1 MDYLLDSDFY
11 EVQVVS
17 LITNIDRDVL
27 IDLYQPLVGANAV
40 MLYLTL
46 YKKSKEDD
54 STDFYTM
61 SDLFATMNLSAGQI
75 VDARKALE
83 AVGLIQTYFKNEQEL
98 RYFIF
103 EIFAPKSPKDFFD
116 DVLFNGLLISYVG
129 EKNAEKLAFKYQL
142 HRRLNKSF
150 ANISASFRDV
160 FNPNYSDKS
169 FRTNLGIET
178 LGHESGRVRTDFHLD
193 TFFRAIDENTQINH
207 KILLPS
213 DLLEIERLSSLFD
226 IDEVIMARIVQDV
239 YDPFNNLHLNCDKLL
254 DACKSAATYPLPKK
268 KANLSSG
275 ITSGTT
281 LLAEKIKMMDN
292 RSPIRFL
299 QYLQNNTQPADS
311 DIQIVDYISKKY
323 GFSNGVM
330 NAIIDY
336 SLVKCNNIL
345 KRNYI
350 DKIASSVARDSS
362 IKTTLD
368 AMNFLKRDSKKQR
381 ENVLASNKTD
391 EMPSYDE
398 PKIEKKDNES
408 SIEDDKLTPD
418 EERQLAKILNRRRE

>member
-142 HRRLNKSF
+142 HRRL
-150 ANISASFRDV
+150 
-160 FNPNYSDKS
+160 
-169 FRTNLGIET
+169 
-178 LGHESGRVRTDFHLD
+178 
-193 TFFRAIDENTQINH
+193 
-207 KILLPS
+207 
-213 DLLEIERLSSLFD
+213 
-226 IDEVIMARIVQDV
+226 
-239 YDPFNNLHLNCDKLL
+239 
-254 DACKSAATYPLPKK
+254 
-268 KANLSSG
+268 
-275 ITSGTT
+275 
-281 LLAEKIKMMDN
+281 
-292 RSPIRFL
+292 
-299 QYLQNNTQPADS
+299 
-311 DIQIVDYISKKY
+311 IQITAISHFAQIWVLRRL
-323 GFSNGVM
+323 GMNLDVLEQIFILTLFSAPLM
-330 NAIIDY
+330 KTPRLIIKFCC
-336 SLVKCNNIL
+336 LVI
-345 KRNYI
+345 Y
-350 DKIASSVARDSS
+350 
-362 IKTTLD
+362 
-368 AMNFLKRDSKKQR
+368 
-381 ENVLASNKTD
+381 
-391 EMPSYDE
+391 
-398 PKIEKKDNES
+398 
-408 SIEDDKLTPD
+408 
-418 EERQLAKILNRRRE
+418 